1 MLLVVQSPNGRPQ
14 CPVAISSFSRNND
27 DAIMPVTWLLTV
39 GQPAVG
45 PVSAVNGQSGI
56 IGNQAEMMELEAA
69 VIDGT
74 RFLCY
79 DGATGSA

>member
-1 MLLVVQSPNGRPQ
+1 MLCHGGCCRRS
-14 CPVAISSFSRNND
+14 
-27 DAIMPVTWLLTV
+27 
-39 GQPAVG
+39 
-45 PVSAVNGQSGI
+45 

-79 DGATGSA
+79 DDGATGSA

>member
-1 MLLVVQSPNGRPQ
+1 MPRWPQ
-14 CPVAISSFSRNND
+14 AAVR
-27 DAIMPVTWLLTV
+27 V
-39 GQPAVG
+39 GG
-45 PVSAVNGQSGI
+45 PSLA

-79 DGATGSA
+79 DNGAACRVGPVGGTERSAAKTIAAARRKCFSQRLSS